1 MIVFDLICDNEHTF
15 EAWFKDSKTFD
26 RQRKKKQVACPVC
39 DSTEVEKALM
49 APNITTGAAKERSA
63 NSQKTVMAANMMR
76 MLSEARKAV
85 EENCDYVGPK
95 FAEEARKIHHG
106 ETEKR
111 DIYGEATKDEAAELR
126 EEGVEFG
133 ELPWV
138 PRMDN

>member
-26 RQRKKKQVACPVC
+26 RQRRKKAVLCPIC
-39 DSTEVEKALM
+39 DSTKVEKALM
-49 APNITTGAAKERSA
+49 APNIATSKTKDRAEQ
-63 NSQKTVMAANMMR
+63 SQKTVMAANMR
-76 MLSEARKAV
+76 KMLSEVRKAV
-85 EENCDYVGPK
+85 EENCDYVGPQ

-106 ETEKR
+106 EKDPR
-111 DIYGEATKDEAAELR
+111 GIYGEATKEEAAELR

-133 ELPWV
+133 EIPWL